1 MYNYDFRNEIIKCE
15 LIDYMV
21 EINSKEL
28 IVNVILTKEK
38 LMLFYN
44 SANNFI
50 NMKTQG
56 VNIIPSYELILNLEL
71 KKINYEV
78 SDNNTYINNDEI
90 IIYNFDLSKVI

>member
-1 MYNYDFRNEIIKCE
+1 MYNYDFRNEKIKCE

-21 EINSKEL
+21 EINCKEL

-44 SANNFI
+44 SANDFI

-56 VNIIPSYELILNLEL
+56 VNIIPSYELILNLDL

>member
-1 MYNYDFRNEIIKCE
+1 MYNYDFQNEIIKCE

-21 EINSKEL
+21 EINCKEL

-56 VNIIPSYELILNLEL
+56 VNIIPSYELILNLDL